1 MMGTHTSLDLSVRY
15 AMVRYEQIT
24 LYNSRVCVSHAVFGY
39 VAGTRV
45 QTLPEGMDSDLTIG
59 VVKPPAG
66 IGLQFPLNFL
76 IQNADNTGKL

>member
-1 MMGTHTSLDLSVRY
+1 MGTHTSLDLSVRF
-15 AMVRYEQIT
+15 AMVRMNKSNRECVC
-24 LYNSRVCVSHAVFGY
+24 LCVSHAVFGY